1 MPNPYLMK
9 SFLLAI
15 FLIYSGVSYGQLSK
29 NEIISASESNLK
41 RALED
46 FNGFLKIPNNGLV
59 EKDIEENL
67 HYCDSLLKSLHFET
81 RILTKDKVPN
91 LFAIGPQDPSKRTIL
106 VYLQIDGQ
114 PVDSSAWNQDSPYI
128 PALKQETNGI
138 MNEISWSNLDKEINP
153 DWKIFARSSS
163 DSKGPAMIF
172 FSSLRILQEK
182 GIEPA
187 VNLKLILDFQEEMS
201 SPTLADVV
209 AENKELFQA
218 DGILIMDG
226 TRHFSNLPNLAF
238 GARGIVTATV
248 KVFGAKNNLHS
259 GQYGNFAPNPAFQL
273 SRLLAA
279 MKSEDGKVLIPGF
292 YDGVSIS
299 DADFKA
305 MSAIPEDRIEM
316 AHEMG
321 FAEAESVGRN
331 YQEALQYPS
340 LNIRGLHSGWVGNE
354 VRTLIPAEAV
364 VEIDIR
370 TVKETPNER
379 QLALLQKFILN
390 QGFFLIEGEEPT
402 DEERKEYSKIA
413 SFKTRNGSE
422 PFRADMNTDFA
433 NWLDKGMEFVFGNN
447 YIKTRQTG
455 GSQPMAPFI
464 NILGVP
470 AVSVRIPNPDNNIHG
485 PNENIRIGNFQEGI
499 QTVLSLLTQKF

>member
-1 MPNPYLMK
+1 MRTILLFV
-9 SFLLAI
+9 FLFTTGTA
-15 FLIYSGVSYGQLSK
+15 FSQFTR
-29 NEIISASESNLK
+29 NEIIQASKAQL
-41 RALED
+41 RPALEELQK
-46 FNGFLKIPNNGLV
+46 FLRIPNNGLI
-59 EKDIEENL
+59 EKDMWDNL
-67 HYCDSLLKSLHFET
+67 KYCDSLLQTLEFET
-81 RILTKDKVPN
+81 RIFTKGNVPN
-91 LFAIGPQDPSKRTIL
+91 LFAQGFPNPNKKTIL

-114 PVDSSAWNQDSPYI
+114 PVDSSAWNQASPYI
-128 PALKQETNGI
+128 PVLKKEENGI
-138 MNEISWSNLDKEINP
+138 ITEIPWSSLDQEIHS
-153 DWKIFARSSS
+153 DWKIFARSAS
-163 DSKGPAMIF
+163 DSKGPASIF
-172 FSSLRILQEK
+172 FTSLKIMREL

-209 AENKELFQA
+209 AENKEVFQA

-238 GARGIVTATV
+238 GARGIVTATI
-248 KVFGAKNNLHS
+248 KVFGPSNNLHS

-279 MKSEDGKVLIPGF
+279 MKDESGKVLIPGF
-292 YDGVSIS
+292 YEGVNIS
-299 DADFKA
+299 EADFRA
-305 MSAIPEDRIEM
+305 MSEIPEDNQEM

-321 FAEAESVGRN
+321 FAEPEKVGRN

-340 LNIRGLHSGWVGNE
+340 LNIRGLRSGWVGSE
-354 VRTLIPAEAV
+354 VRTLIPSEAV

-370 TVKETPNER
+370 TVQETPNER
-379 QLALLQKFILN
+379 QLALLQKFLLD
-390 QGFFLIEGEEPT
+390 QGYYLIEGAEPT
-402 DEERKEYSKIA
+402 DEERKNYPKIA

-422 PFRADMNTDFA
+422 PFRAAMDSEFA
-433 NWLDKGMEFVFGNN
+433 HWLDRGMGHVFGDR

-464 NILGVP
+464 NILGAP

-499 QTVLSLLTQKF
+499 QTCLSILTQAF

>member
-1 MPNPYLMK
+1 MRII
-9 SFLLAI
+9 LLAI
-15 FLIYSGVSYGQLSK
+15 FLLYAGLSYGQISK
-29 NEIISASESNLK
+29 SEIILASNANLK
-41 RALED
+41 RALDD
-46 FNGFLKIPNNGLV
+46 FNDFLKIPNNGL
-59 EKDIEENL
+59 IENDRQENL
-67 HYCDSLLKSLHFET
+67 FFCDSLVKTLNFET
-81 RILTKDKVPN
+81 KVFSKNGVPN
-91 LFAIGPQDPSKRTIL
+91 LFAQRPQDPSRKTIL

-114 PVDSSAWNQDSPYI
+114 PVDSSAWNQESPYI
-128 PALKQETNGI
+128 PALKQEENGR
-138 MNEISWSNLDKEINP
+138 MKEISWSKLDQEIDP
-153 DWKIFARSSS
+153 EWKIFARSSS

-172 FSSLRILQEK
+172 FTALRILQEK
-182 GIEPA
+182 GIDPA
-187 VNLKLILDFQEEMS
+187 VNLKLIMDFQEEMS

-209 AENKELFQA
+209 AENKDLFQA

-238 GARGIVTATV
+238 GARGIVTATI

-273 SRLLAA
+273 SRLLSS

-292 YDGVSIS
+292 YDGVTIS
-299 DADFKA
+299 ETDLKA
-305 MSAIPEDRIEM
+305 MSEIPENGLEM

-321 FAEAESVGRN
+321 FAEAESVGKN
-331 YQEALQYPS
+331 YQESLQYPS

-364 VEIDIR
+364 VEIDMR

-390 QGFFLIEGEEPT
+390 QGFHLIESPEPT
-402 DEERKEYSKIA
+402 DEERKKYSKIA
-413 SFKTRNGSE
+413 SLETRNGSE
-422 PFRADMNTDFA
+422 PFRAEMNTEFA
-433 NWLDKGMEFVFGNN
+433 HWLDKGMTYVFGNN

-464 NILGVP
+464 NILGAP

-499 QTVLSLLTQKF
+499 QTCLSLLIQEF